1 MFAIG
6 DVQEGVLE
14 RDLAL
19 CLNNTICMIKCVK
32 CGEVEGIMKA
42 GYVRGKQRYLCKP
55 CNYYFTLAEQDISAA
70 ARLKRKR
77 HQTTIIDI
85 AKTLGVSNSTVSRAL
100 HGHADISPE
109 TRQAVLDTAA
119 QLDYQPNQLAYNLVK
134 SRTNT
139 IGMIVPEF
147 HNPFFPNVIIGAH
160 EVLTKA
166 GYNLTI
172 MQSNESYQVEISNTK
187 AMLANRVDGLLISL
201 TQETNNFDHLSVFEK
216 RDIPLIL
223 FNRVCEQIDVPK
235 VVANDFESAFM
246 AVEHLLLN
254 GYEKVAHLGGPLN
267 LLVSRERLRGYQAAM
282 EKYGKSIEDHMVIQ
296 GMLTQQKA
304 RIYGQYLLDLAER
317 PDAIFAV
324 NDSAAIEIMLI
335 AKEKGISIPE
345 ELGVVGF
352 SDNPES
358 AYIGPGLTTIRQ
370 PTLEMGRTTAE
381 WILQLVDTEDISLH
395 ERKVLKTEL
404 IVRGSSVRNR

>member
-1 MFAIG
+1 
-6 DVQEGVLE
+6 
-14 RDLAL
+14 
-19 CLNNTICMIKCVK
+19 MIRCVK
-32 CGEVEGIMKA
+32 CERVERIMKA
-42 GYVRGKQRYLCKP
+42 GYVRGKQRYVCKD
-55 CNYYFTLAEQDISAA
+55 CNYYFTFADKDVSVIPAL
-70 ARLKRKR
+70 RRKR

-85 AKTLGVSNSTVSRAL
+85 ARSLGVSNSTVSRAL

-109 TRQAVLDTAA
+109 TRQAVLDRAT

-172 MQSNESYQVEISNTK
+172 MQSNESYEVEISNAK
-187 AMLANRVDGLLISL
+187 AMLANRVDGVLISL
-201 TQETNNFDHLSVFEK
+201 TQETNNFDHLNVFEK

-223 FNRVCEQIDVPK
+223 FNRVCEQVEAPK
-235 VVANDFESAFM
+235 VVVNDFESAFM
-246 AVEHLLLN
+246 AVEHLILN
-254 GYEKVAHLGGPLN
+254 GYHRIAHLGGPLS
-267 LLVSRERLRGYQAAM
+267 LLVSRERLRGYRAAM
-282 EKYGKSIEDHMVIQ
+282 EKHGKPIEDHMVIQ
-296 GMLTQQKA
+296 GMLSQHKA
-304 RIYGQYLLDLAER
+304 RIYGQYLLDLADR

-324 NDSAAIEIMLI
+324 NDSAAIDIMLL
-335 AKEKGISIPE
+335 AKDKGISIPD

-358 AYIGPGLTTIRQ
+358 AYIGPGLTTVRQ
-370 PTLEMGRTTAE
+370 PTLEMGRTMAA
-381 WILQLVDTEDISLH
+381 WVLKLIDAEDISLP
-395 ERKVLKTEL
+395 ERKILNTEL
-404 IVRGSSVRNR
+404 IVRGSSVRNVRL

>member
-1 MFAIG
+1 
-6 DVQEGVLE
+6 
-14 RDLAL
+14 
-19 CLNNTICMIKCVK
+19 MIKCVK
-32 CGEVEGIMKA
+32 CEQVESIMKA
-42 GYVRGKQRYLCKP
+42 GYVRGKQRYLCKT
-55 CNYYFTLAEQDISAA
+55 CNYYFTHSEKDTTALSAM
-70 ARLKRKR
+70 KRKR

-85 AKTLGVSNSTVSRAL
+85 AKSLGVSNSTVSRAL
-100 HGHADISPE
+100 HGHADISSE
-109 TRQAVLDTAA
+109 TRQAVLDRAS

-134 SRTNT
+134 SKTNT

-160 EVLTKA
+160 EVLTRA

-187 AMLANRVDGLLISL
+187 AMLANRIDGLLISL

-216 RDIPLIL
+216 RGIPLVL

-235 VVANDFESAFM
+235 VVVNDFEASFQ
-246 AVEHLLLN
+246 AVEHLILS
-254 GYEKVAHLGGPLN
+254 GYERIAHLGGPLT
-267 LLVSRERLRGYQAAM
+267 LLVSQERLRGYRAAM
-282 EKYGKSIEDHMVIQ
+282 EKYGKTIEDHMIIQ

-304 RIYGQYLLDLAER
+304 RIYGQYLLDLTNR

-324 NDSAAIEIMLI
+324 NDSAAIEIMLM
-335 AKEKGISIPE
+335 AKEKGISIPD

-370 PTLEMGRTTAE
+370 PTLEIGRTTAD
-381 WILQLVDTEDISLH
+381 WILKLVDEENVTLPDK
-395 ERKVLKTEL
+395 KVLKTEL
-404 IVRGSSVRNR
+404 IVRGSSRRNGI

>member
-1 MFAIG
+1 
-6 DVQEGVLE
+6 
-14 RDLAL
+14 
-19 CLNNTICMIKCVK
+19 MIKCVK
-32 CGEVEGIMKA
+32 CGQVEGIMKA
-42 GYVRGKQRYLCKP
+42 GYVRGKQRFLCKP
-55 CNYYFTLAEQDISAA
+55 CNYYFTIQERDVSAA
-70 ARLKRKR
+70 VQRKRKR

-100 HGHADISPE
+100 HGHADISPD

-119 QLDYQPNQLAYNLVK
+119 LLDYQPNQLAYNLVK

-160 EVLTKA
+160 EVLTRA

-172 MQSNESYQVEISNTK
+172 MQSNESYQVEISNSK

-201 TQETNNFDHLSVFEK
+201 TQETNNFEHLSVFEK
-216 RDIPLIL
+216 RGIPLIL
-223 FNRVCEQIDVPK
+223 FNRVCEEIDVPK
-235 VVANDFESAFM
+235 VVVNDFESAFM
-246 AVEHLLLN
+246 AVEHLILN
-254 GYEKVAHLGGPLN
+254 GYERIAHLGGPLT
-267 LLVSRERLRGYQAAM
+267 LLVSQERLRGYKAAM
-282 EKYGKSIEDHMVIQ
+282 EKHGKTIEDHMVIQ
-296 GMLTQQKA
+296 GMLSQQKA

-335 AKEKGISIPE
+335 AKEKGINIPE
-345 ELGVVGF
+345 DLGVAGF

-370 PTLEMGRTTAE
+370 PTLEMGQTTAE
-381 WILQLVDTEDISLH
+381 WILQLVDAEELSPN
-395 ERKVLKTEL
+395 ERKVLNTEL
-404 IVRGSSVRNR
+404 IVRGSSMRKS

>member
-1 MFAIG
+1 
-6 DVQEGVLE
+6 
-14 RDLAL
+14 
-19 CLNNTICMIKCVK
+19 MIKCVK
-32 CGEVEGIMKA
+32 CGQVEGIMKA
-42 GYVRGKQRYLCKP
+42 GYVRGKQRFLCKP
-55 CNYYFTLAEQDISAA
+55 CNYYFTIQEKDVSAA
-70 ARLKRKR
+70 VRQKRKR

-119 QLDYQPNQLAYNLVK
+119 LLDYQPNQLAYNLVK

-160 EVLTKA
+160 EVLTNA

-201 TQETNNFDHLSVFEK
+201 TQETNNFDHLEVFEK
-216 RDIPLIL
+216 RGIPLIL
-223 FNRVCEQIDVPK
+223 FNRVCEQINVPK
-235 VVANDFESAFM
+235 VVVNDFESAFM
-246 AVEHLLLN
+246 AVEHLIVN
-254 GYEKVAHLGGPLN
+254 GYERIAHLGGPLT
-267 LLVSRERLRGYQAAM
+267 LLVSQERLRGYKAAM
-282 EKYGKSIEDHMVIQ
+282 EKHGKSIEDHMVIQ
-296 GMLTQQKA
+296 GMLSQQKA

-335 AKEKGISIPE
+335 AKEKGISIPD

-370 PTLEMGRTTAE
+370 PTMEMGQATAE
-381 WILQLVDTEDISLH
+381 WILQLVDTEETRIS
-395 ERKVLKTEL
+395 ERKVLRTEL
-404 IVRGSSVRNR
+404 IVRGSSARNR

>member
-1 MFAIG
+1 
-6 DVQEGVLE
+6 
-14 RDLAL
+14 
-19 CLNNTICMIKCVK
+19 MIKCVK
-32 CGEVEGIMKA
+32 CGQVDSIMKA
-42 GYVRGKQRYLCKP
+42 GYVRGKQRYLCKT
-55 CNYYFTLAEQDISAA
+55 CNYYFTQSEKGVSALSA
-70 ARLKRKR
+70 MKRRR

-85 AKTLGVSNSTVSRAL
+85 AKSLGVSNSTVSRAL

-109 TRQAVLDTAA
+109 TRQAVLDKAL

-134 SRTNT
+134 SKTNT

-187 AMLANRVDGLLISL
+187 AMLANRIDGLLISL

-216 RDIPLIL
+216 RGIPLVL

-235 VVANDFESAFM
+235 VVVNDFEASFQ
-246 AVEHLLLN
+246 AVEHLIMN
-254 GYEKVAHLGGPLN
+254 GYERIAHLGGPLT
-267 LLVSRERLRGYQAAM
+267 LSVSRERLRGYRAAL
-282 EKYGKSIEDHMVIQ
+282 EKHGKTIDDHMVIQ

-304 RIYGQYLLDLAER
+304 RIYGQYLLDLADR

-324 NDSAAIEIMLI
+324 NDSAAIEIMLM
-335 AKEKGISIPE
+335 AKEKGISIPD

-358 AYIGPGLTTIRQ
+358 AYIGPGLTTVRQ
-370 PTLEMGRTTAE
+370 PTLEMGRTTAD
-381 WILQLVDTEDISLH
+381 WVLQLVDMDDVHLPEKKILQ
-395 ERKVLKTEL
+395 TEL
-404 IVRGSSVRNR
+404 IVRGSSKRCRV

>member
-1 MFAIG
+1 
-6 DVQEGVLE
+6 
-14 RDLAL
+14 
-19 CLNNTICMIKCVK
+19 MIKCVK
-32 CGEVEGIMKA
+32 CGQVEGIMKA
-42 GYVRGKQRYLCKP
+42 GYVRGKQRFLCKP
-55 CNYYFTLAEQDISAA
+55 CNYYFTIQEKDVSAEVQ
-70 ARLKRKR
+70 RKRKR

-119 QLDYQPNQLAYNLVK
+119 LLDYQPNQLAYNLVK

-160 EVLTKA
+160 DVLTKA

-172 MQSNESYQVEISNTK
+172 MQSNESYQVEISNSK

-216 RDIPLIL
+216 RGIPLIL
-223 FNRVCEQIDVPK
+223 FNRVCEEIDVPK
-235 VVANDFESAFM
+235 VVVNDFESAFM
-246 AVEHLLLN
+246 AVEHLILN
-254 GYEKVAHLGGPLN
+254 GYERIAHLGGPLT
-267 LLVSRERLRGYQAAM
+267 LLVSQERLRGYKAAM
-282 EKYGKSIEDHMVIQ
+282 EKHGKPIEDHMVIQ

-335 AKEKGISIPE
+335 AKEKGINIPE
-345 ELGVVGF
+345 DLGVAGF

-370 PTLEMGRTTAE
+370 PTLEMGQTTAE
-381 WILQLVDTEDISLH
+381 WILQLVDAEELSPN
-395 ERKVLKTEL
+395 ERKVLNTEL
-404 IVRGSSVRNR
+404 IVRGSSMRKT

>member
-1 MFAIG
+1 
-6 DVQEGVLE
+6 
-14 RDLAL
+14 
-19 CLNNTICMIKCVK
+19 MIKCVK
-32 CGEVEGIMKA
+32 CGQVEGIMKA
-42 GYVRGKQRYLCKP
+42 GYVRGKQRFLCKP
-55 CNYYFTLAEQDISAA
+55 CNYYFTIQEKDVSAA
-70 ARLKRKR
+70 VQQKRKR

-119 QLDYQPNQLAYNLVK
+119 LLDYQPNQLAYNLVK

-201 TQETNNFDHLSVFEK
+201 TQETNNFDHLEVFEK
-216 RDIPLIL
+216 RGIPLIL
-223 FNRVCEQIDVPK
+223 FNRVCEQINVPK
-235 VVANDFESAFM
+235 VVVNDFESAFM
-246 AVEHLLLN
+246 AVEHLIVN
-254 GYEKVAHLGGPLN
+254 GYERIAHLGGPLT
-267 LLVSRERLRGYQAAM
+267 LLVSQERLRGYKAAM
-282 EKYGKSIEDHMVIQ
+282 EKHGKTIEDHMVIQ
-296 GMLTQQKA
+296 GMLSQQKA

-324 NDSAAIEIMLI
+324 NDSAAIEIILI
-335 AKEKGISIPE
+335 AKEKGIAIPD

-370 PTLEMGRTTAE
+370 PTMEMGQATAE
-381 WILQLVDTEDISLH
+381 WILQLVDTEEIRIS
-395 ERKVLKTEL
+395 ERKVLRTEL
-404 IVRGSSVRNR
+404 IVRGSSARNR

>member
-1 MFAIG
+1 
-6 DVQEGVLE
+6 
-14 RDLAL
+14 
-19 CLNNTICMIKCVK
+19 MIKCVK
-32 CGEVEGIMKA
+32 CEQVDHIMKA
-42 GYVRGKQRYLCKP
+42 GYVRGKQRYLCKT
-55 CNYYFTLAEQDISAA
+55 CNYYFTHSEKDPFAISA
-70 ARLKRKR
+70 KRKR

-85 AKTLGVSNSTVSRAL
+85 AKSLGVSNSTVSRAL

-109 TRQAVLDTAA
+109 TRQAVLDKAL
-119 QLDYQPNQLAYNLVK
+119 QLDYQPNQLAYSLVK
-134 SRTNT
+134 SKTNT

-172 MQSNESYQVEISNTK
+172 MQSNESYQVEISNTR
-187 AMLANRVDGLLISL
+187 AMLANRIDGLLISL
-201 TQETNNFDHLSVFEK
+201 TQETNNFDHLGVFEK
-216 RDIPLIL
+216 RGIPLVL

-235 VVANDFESAFM
+235 VVVNDFEASFL
-246 AVEHLLLN
+246 AVEHLIMN
-254 GYEKVAHLGGPLN
+254 GYERIAHLGGPLT
-267 LLVSRERLRGYQAAM
+267 LSVSRERLRGYKAAL
-282 EKYGKSIEDHMVIQ
+282 EKHGKTIDDHMVIQ

-304 RIYGQYLLDLAER
+304 RIYGQYLLDLADR

-324 NDSAAIEIMLI
+324 NDSAAIEIILM
-335 AKEKGISIPE
+335 AKEKGISIPD

-358 AYIGPGLTTIRQ
+358 AYIGPGLTTVRQ

-381 WILQLVDTEDISLH
+381 WVLQLVDLDDVHLPEKKILQ
-395 ERKVLKTEL
+395 TEL
-404 IVRGSSVRNR
+404 IVRGSSRRCGD